1 MYGVQGGDSVH
12 TQVSGPPYSLP
23 LKNLL
28 NEPWQEIFL
37 EILKC
42 YLNGA
47 GGSNS
52 IAYRINLVGCPSS
65 ADFKKH
71 RLLEIQGK
79 GTANSSEVLCLLG
92 GPHLEFTEA
101 ALQRFFVVPGFSF
114 ALKSVTP

>member
-1 MYGVQGGDSVH
+1 MNCDLSQFTFLMCGVQGGDSVH

-23 LKNLL
+23 LKNPL

-71 RLLEIQGK
+71 RLRDSRK
-79 GTANSSEVLCLLG
+79 GDSKLFRGSLSPWWAS
-92 GPHLEFTEA
+92 P
-101 ALQRFFVVPGFSF
+101 
-114 ALKSVTP
+114 